1 MNELRE
7 FISSKKL
14 KINYVDN
21 KLNVIN
27 FDDINLLTDNKIIL
41 IKDNKTIVIKGKEL
55 LLLKL
60 LDCEILIGGCIK
72 TIEL

>member
-7 FISSKKL
+7 FINSKKL

-21 KLNVIN
+21 KLNIVN
-27 FDDINLLTDNKIIL
+27 FDEINLLTDNKIIL
-41 IKDNKTIVIKGKEL
+41 FKDRKTIIVKGKEL
-55 LLLKL
+55 TLLKL
-60 LDCEILIGGCIK
+60 QDFEILIGGYIK